1 MFGFEHFGMGWGGLG
16 MVLVWVLP
24 IFLIVLLVRYFA
36 REREGKREP
45 TALEILEARYARGE
59 IDRDE
64 YLERRADLTGR
75 SGDEARRKT

>member
-64 YLERRADLTGR
+64 YLKRRADLTSIR
-75 SGDEARRKT
+75 

>member
-1 MFGFEHFGMGWGGLG
+1 MFGFDHFGMGWGGLG
-16 MVLVWVLP
+16 MVLGMVLVWGLP
-24 IFLIVLLVRYFA
+24 ILLIALLVRYFA

-64 YLERRADLTGR
+64 YLKRRADLTSIR
-75 SGDEARRKT
+75 

>member
-24 IFLIVLLVRYFA
+24 ILLMVLLVRYFA

-45 TALEILEARYARGE
+45 TALEILEARYARDE